1 MVIFHSYVSL
11 PEGREEITRETK
23 SLWFTTSIFQRKSD
37 LQVLHGTARTASGKF
52 LSQQYSLGQTANLHF
67 MSWGGE
73 LCPGSRISLFFGL
86 PQMFE
91 GNDSIRSLFLIR
103 PRCSIPGT
111 SGIPNFCAMW
121 VPQFERLKANRLCHS
136 TRWLNQR
143 GTEKYFKPMDL

>member
-1 MVIFHSYVSL
+1 MLVYQRVERKSLGKQNLCDLPPAFSNENLTSRYCMVL
-11 PEGREEITRETK
+11 PELPRENFSASNIHWGKLRGRCEACI
-23 SLWFTTSIFQRKSD
+23 SC
-37 LQVLHGTARTASGKF
+37 HGGWK
-52 LSQQYSLGQTANLHF
+52 
-67 MSWGGE
+67 

-143 GTEKYFKPMDL
+143 GTEKYFKPMAL